1 MATDVYA
8 CLSGS
13 YYYYYFFFIFAYQ
26 NVSSKKEGFLSA
38 LFIAVSTEPRMVPGT
53 Y

>member
-8 CLSGS
+8 RLSGS
-13 YYYYYFFFIFAYQ
+13 YYYYYFIFTYQ
-26 NVSSKKEGFLSA
+26 NVSSRKQGFLSV

>member
-1 MATDVYA
+1 MYMRVYQG
-8 CLSGS
+8 LIIIII
-13 YYYYYFFFIFAYQ
+13 FFFIFAYQ

>member
-1 MATDVYA
+1 MYMHVYQG
-8 CLSGS
+8 LIIIFF
-13 YYYYYFFFIFAYQ
+13 FFFIFAYQ
-26 NVSSKKEGFLSA
+26 NVSSKKEGFLSV